1 MLNKHTVGHPTTNVA
16 TRNSIT
22 SLHHTSPHH
31 STQQQHLHLQI
42 QQQQQHPNLNQAVQ
56 NQQHLFTATFNQQ
69 TTYFTSQPQPQLQ
82 TNIVNNQQQQQPVS
96 EEQQKHEQPPRQS
109 HLSPNDALNLGIN
122 LEQYI
127 SKRNERERSRVRN
140 VNDAFDNLKN
150 SLPLEAEKLTKRMSK
165 VEILRTAISY
175 IRNLEEILGYKQQGN
190 MNNDNLHQKHH
201 LYGNHHHN
209 QYNSRQQQQQLQRTS
224 AINELSSLLLA
235 ATNSTQTSS
244 STIATST
251 SASSSAS
258 SPAPSAGEQQVA
270 GYYLEQQ
277 LGSPSDLMCRLHLE
291 RTNSCYTL
299 ADDQHSVGSAMAS
312 PASVYEIQQSP
323 EQPVVY
329 QNYLNVTQNNQHHQ
343 QQHEQQQQQQIVL
356 QHYDRQYNCAATYS
370 DHMRNT
376 NFNHR
381 QFDQFQGY

>member
-1 MLNKHTVGHPTTNVA
+1 MLNKHTVGHSTTNGGA
-16 TRNSIT
+16 TRSSID
-22 SLHHTSPHH
+22 SLHHN
-31 STQQQHLHLQI
+31 TQQQQQHQHLHLQVN
-42 QQQQQHPNLNQAVQ
+42 QQQHHPNLNLALQ
-56 NQQHLFTATFNQQ
+56 NQQTNYTPQSDNNFSNNRQHQQSSEQHL
-69 TTYFTSQPQPQLQ
+69 L
-82 TNIVNNQQQQQPVS
+82 
-96 EEQQKHEQPPRQS
+96 RQS
-109 HLSPNDALNLGIN
+109 RQQHLSPNDALSVGIN

-175 IRNLEEILGYKQQGN
+175 IRNLEGVLGYEQQ
-190 MNNDNLHQKHH
+190 NNIGMGRQHQYDNNNYNYNYNYNYNNSQLHMQT
-201 LYGNHHHN
+201 
-209 QYNSRQQQQQLQRTS
+209 QQQRTT

-235 ATNSTQTSS
+235 ATSVNPASP

-277 LGSPSDLMCRLHLE
+277 LGSPGDLMCRLQLE
-291 RTNSCYTL
+291 RTNSCYTI
-299 ADDQHSVGSAMAS
+299 ADDQHSASSAVAS
-312 PASVYEIQQSP
+312 PDHVYDIQQQRQ
-323 EQPVVY
+323 EQPVMY
-329 QNYLNVTQNNQHHQ
+329 QNYLGINNTQTSNQHN
-343 QQHEQQQQQQIVL
+343 QQQQQQQLNEQQQQIMP
-356 QHYDRQYNCAATYS
+356 QHHDRKYNCAATYS
-370 DHMRNT
+370 DQMRNT
-376 NFNHR
+376 NINHR